1 MISNIISEK
10 VDEISDSITKNEPL
24 IINREEIILSFNNL
38 PKNEYEIIVLS
49 NHLVE
54 VESVDE
60 PKKVIT
66 QQPVAQKYI
75 VGLSKPKREVNEYI
89 ANDANK
95 ILPPSSLY
103 VSNVPHDCSEREL
116 EELFNIFGKLE
127 NRGIKIGNQVKT
139 SRIGNKNVVIENY
152 MYAFINY
159 CDSESAQKAYETLTK
174 DRVTIRNNILSIEFA
189 NRK

>member
-1 MISNIISEK
+1 MADLWCI
-10 VDEISDSITKNEPL
+10 
-24 IINREEIILSFNNL
+24 
-38 PKNEYEIIVLS
+38 
-49 NHLVE
+49 
-54 VESVDE
+54 
-60 PKKVIT
+60 
-66 QQPVAQKYI
+66 
-75 VGLSKPKREVNEYI
+75 
-89 ANDANK
+89 
-95 ILPPSSLY
+95 
-103 VSNVPHDCSEREL
+103 
-116 EELFNIFGKLE
+116 IFGKLE